1 MSRNAGD
8 SCGMQSGLWRI
19 TKFTITEPARNGR
32 LQRAEVAIV
41 RGEGGNSWGAV
52 PVTPL
57 APAFRNIPW
66 HIWFNLSSP
75 CLSPTHP
82 PTHSPSHSSN
92 HPPTIPPTVPIPP
105 QPTIRPTHHWP
116 QNAAQCRSPLHFN
129 IASWGQHGRGM
140 LRNVGRTFTCIHT
153 TPPTAECC
161 GMWALVARAH
171 AFTQP
176 HRPRN
181 AAECGLWWHVH
192 MHSHNPTDH
201 GVLRNV
207 GPGGTL
213 HAFTQP
219 HRPRNAAECGLW
231 RHIHMHS
238 YNPTDRGMLRN
249 VGSGGTFTCI
259 HTTPPTAECCGM

>member
-1 MSRNAGD
+1 MQAECKARNRGMSRNAGD

-41 RGEGGNSWGAV
+41 RGARGELMG
-52 PVTPL
+52 
-57 APAFRNIPW
+57 R
-66 HIWFNLSSP
+66 SP
-75 CLSPTHP
+75 CDPTSTCIPQHSVAHLVQLVITLP
-82 PTHSPSHSSN
+82 LTHSPTHSPSHSSN

-161 GMWALVARAH
+161 GM
-171 AFTQP
+171 
-176 HRPRN
+176 
-181 AAECGLWWHVH
+181 
-192 MHSHNPTDH
+192 
-201 GVLRNV
+201 
-207 GPGGTL
+207 
-213 HAFTQP
+213 
-219 HRPRNAAECGLW
+219 
-231 RHIHMHS
+231 
-238 YNPTDRGMLRN
+238 
-249 VGSGGTFTCI
+249 
-259 HTTPPTAECCGM
+259 